1 MSVVVHPGGD
11 LEISGILKQ
20 AEILNKKDGTSRST
34 GKRTQLKIS
43 AFGRILLG

>member
-20 AEILNKKDGTSRST
+20 AEILNKKRRYIQEYREENAT
-34 GKRTQLKIS
+34 
-43 AFGRILLG
+43 